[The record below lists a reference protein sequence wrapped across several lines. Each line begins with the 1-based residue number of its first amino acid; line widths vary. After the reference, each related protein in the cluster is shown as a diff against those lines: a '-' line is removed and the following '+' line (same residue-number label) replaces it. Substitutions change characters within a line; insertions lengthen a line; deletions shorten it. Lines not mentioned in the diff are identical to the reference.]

1 METWNGLRLVWQRLK
16 APNYLGSHR
25 TVRCFWTQ
33 SRREAG
39 GVHLTAPE
47 HRVHGA
53 APRIP
58 RVPAPHGIRREN
70 WVKHWLLQL
79 ATELGERLSQDREQN
94 KRVGKQLS
102 VGCDWRGTERPPAS
116 PGAAPCHS
124 TEHRGLPEMP
134 SH

>member
-1 METWNGLRLVWQRLK
+1 MGQLREFPESQLHTVFGEKTGSWLYDLCRGVEFEPVRSRQLPKSIGCGKTFPGNGALSTSEQ
-16 APNYLGSHR
+16 
-25 TVRCFWTQ
+25 
-33 SRREAG
+33 
-39 GVHLTAPE
+39 
-47 HRVHGA
+47 
-53 APRIP
+53 
-58 RVPAPHGIRREN
+58 
-70 WVKHWLLQL
+70 VKHWLLQL